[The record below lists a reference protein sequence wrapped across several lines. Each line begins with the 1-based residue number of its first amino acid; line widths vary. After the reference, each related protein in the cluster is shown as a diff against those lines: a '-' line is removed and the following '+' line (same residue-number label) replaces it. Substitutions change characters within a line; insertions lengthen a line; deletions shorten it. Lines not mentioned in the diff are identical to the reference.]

1 MNKSSFFI
9 PSKALFGSYPNQN
22 SVAELE
28 QNGVVL
34 FVNLTEP
41 TEALDPYT
49 LSESSRMIHFLIV
62 DRKIPTD
69 AMAFSKLI
77 VSVADNIAKLL
88 SFLKYSFWRRT
99 KTNGQRIA
107 CSVSK

>member
-49 LSESSRMIHFLIV
+49 LSESSRMIHFPIV

-77 VSVADNIAKLL
+77 VSSDT
-88 SFLKYSFWRRT
+88 F
-99 KTNGQRIA
+99 
-107 CSVSK
+107 